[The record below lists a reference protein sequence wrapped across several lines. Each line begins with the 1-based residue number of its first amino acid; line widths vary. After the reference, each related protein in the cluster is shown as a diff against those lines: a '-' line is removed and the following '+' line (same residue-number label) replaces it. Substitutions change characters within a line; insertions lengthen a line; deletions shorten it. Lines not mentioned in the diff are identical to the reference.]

1 MTNLKLYY
9 RTVTCLTHRPSFS
22 SVMASQVR
30 LYGYEIK
37 MLSAHYAHR
46 LDMSAARHAD
56 VLFVKK
62 PPGKES
68 DLATYCAKEGIP
80 HILFEHFA
88 QALPVVQSVVS
99 GEKTKEEVLEK
110 GQAY

>member
-1 MTNLKLYY
+1 
-9 RTVTCLTHRPSFS
+9 
-22 SVMASQVR
+22 
-30 LYGYEIK
+30 
-37 MLSAHYAHR
+37 
-46 LDMSAARHAD
+46 MSAARHAD

-80 HILFEHFA
+80 HILFERFE
-88 QALPVVQSVVS
+88 QALPVVESIVK
-99 GEKTKEEVLEK
+99 GETTKEDALKK